1 MAYEV
6 SRRSFLKGAGALAAA
21 TAASGLL
28 TACGGGK
35 NDAGVVVG
43 DYKVYFEGVK
53 SGSETLKES
62 TVYYIEPT
70 VRIKRIEGNGWR
82 SIHYEDAFTSA
93 KVKDQALELSNKN
106 ESFGPLDKKQE
117 ALCKPRF
124 TTKDEAVCKSAAN
137 GELVYFTIVLS
148 KKEALFET
156 NLKTGSVKLVVIK

>member
-6 SRRSFLKGAGALAAA
+6 SRRSFLKGAAALAVA

-43 DYKVYFEGVK
+43 DYKVYFEGLK
-53 SGSETLKES
+53 SGYETSKDS
-62 TVYYIEPT
+62 KAYYVEPT
-70 VRIKRIEGNGWR
+70 IRIKRTEGNGWR
-82 SIHYEDAFTSA
+82 TVHYEDVFTSA
-93 KVKDQALELSNKN
+93 KVGEKSLTLSNKTD
-106 ESFGPLDKKQE
+106 SFGPLDKKQE

-124 TTKDEAVCKSAAN
+124 TTEDESVYNSAAN

-156 NLKTGSVKLVVIK
+156 NVKTGSVKLVVVK